1 MNTVDFM
8 KLKIV
13 VTKSINPEILSPTNH
28 VFPNIN
34 VNSVL
39 FLQYSVDVK
48 LFFFL
53 LHVRDI
59 KH

>member
-13 VTKSINPEILSPTNH
+13 VTKNINPEILSPTNH

-39 FLQYSVDVK
+39 FL
-48 LFFFL
+48 
-53 LHVRDI
+53 
-59 KH
+59 